1 MEIAANT
8 PVTFE
13 SYKIQHIV
21 IDTTQSI
28 TELCRIGQYFGT
40 DKSPYN
46 RVPGGHR
53 HPYTSV
59 YSMLLSPLRNKPIQ
73 FAEIGIAYGA
83 SVGMWSNFFTNARLC
98 FFDRDENFIKRIRQ
112 ENGNPYL
119 GLMDVAVD
127 GDVTRA
133 LTDASGQFDVI
144 LDDSSHDFNHQIRI
158 AKEAFPFVKPG
169 GYLLIED
176 VFRTRNGID
185 YEVALEEILEQCS
198 MAYFAVCNHEERYSP
213 GWNNDK
219 ILVLIKA

>member
-1 MEIAANT
+1 METNESI
-8 PVTFE
+8 PV
-13 SYKIQHIV
+13 SLSWYKIQHIV
-21 IDTTQSI
+21 IDTTQSV
-28 TELCRIGQYFGT
+28 TELCRIGQYFGA

-46 RVPGGHR
+46 TSGGHR

-73 FAEIGIAYGA
+73 FAEIGIAHGA
-83 SVGMWSNFFTNARLC
+83 SVGMWTNFFTNARLC
-98 FFDRDENFIKRIRQ
+98 FFDRDENFLKRIAQ
-112 ENGNPYL
+112 ENGEPYL

-127 GDVTRA
+127 GDITRA

-144 LDDSSHDFNHQIRI
+144 LDDSSHDFDHQIRI
-158 AKEAFPFVKPG
+158 AKEAFPFIKPG

-176 VFRTRNGID
+176 IFRTRKELD
-185 YEVALEEILEQCS
+185 YEIALDEILAQCS
-198 MAYFAVCNHEERYSP
+198 MAYFVVCNHEERYSP

>member
-1 MEIAANT
+1 METAENT
-8 PVTFE
+8 EV
-13 SYKIQHIV
+13 SLSWYKIQRIV

-28 TELCRIGQYFGT
+28 TELCRLGELFGA
-40 DKSPYN
+40 DKSPLN
-46 RVPGGHR
+46 GNGGHR

-83 SVGMWSNFFTNARLC
+83 SVGMWMNFFTKARLC
-98 FFDRDENFIKRIRQ
+98 FFDRDENFLKRIRQ
-112 ENGNPYL
+112 ENGEPYL

-127 GDVTRA
+127 GDITRA

-144 LDDSSHDFNHQIRI
+144 LDDSSHDFDHQIRI
-158 AKEAFPFVKPG
+158 AKEAFPFIKPG

-176 VFRTRNGID
+176 IFRSRKEVD
-185 YEVALEEILEQCS
+185 YEIALDEILAQCS
-198 MAYFAVCNHEERYSP
+198 MAYFVVCNHEERYSP

-219 ILVLIKA
+219 ILVLVKA